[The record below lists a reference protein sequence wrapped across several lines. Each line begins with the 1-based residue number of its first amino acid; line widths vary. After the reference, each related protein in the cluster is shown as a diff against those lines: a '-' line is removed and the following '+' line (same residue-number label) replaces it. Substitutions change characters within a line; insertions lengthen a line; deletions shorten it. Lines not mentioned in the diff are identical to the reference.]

1 MSTVPAA
8 LRHADAADHADGDPP
23 ADTTHHSDGGPP
35 ADGTTTLHVRNFDV
49 HRSVTLAVAL
59 TDADGRTRFERTYRL
74 RPGTL
79 VSDEVPA
86 LGGDW
91 VVEVRT
97 PRGTRK
103 RVQFDSSV
111 DALSV
116 AAGDGVLSVTD
127 RPY

>member
-1 MSTVPAA
+1 MSTVPAP
-8 LRHADAADHADGDPP
+8 RRGVDAAPDAGE
-23 ADTTHHSDGGPP
+23 TS
-35 ADGTTTLHVRNFDV
+35 TLHVRNFDV
-49 HRSVTLAVAL
+49 HRSATLAVVLA
-59 TDADGRTRFERTYRL
+59 DADGRTRFERTYRL
-74 RPGTL
+74 RAGTL
-79 VSDEVPA
+79 VSDEIPA

-91 VVEVRT
+91 EVEVRT

-103 RVQFDSSV
+103 RVQFESSV

>member
-8 LRHADAADHADGDPP
+8 ALDHADAADQSDGDPS
-23 ADTTHHSDGGPP
+23 AD
-35 ADGTTTLHVRNFDV
+35 ADETTTLHVRNFDV

-86 LGGDW
+86 LVGGGA
-91 VVEVRT
+91 VEVRT
-97 PRGTRK
+97 PHGTQK
-103 RVQFDSSV
+103 RVAFEPSV
-111 DALSV
+111 DGLSV